1 MYDNSNIRFKTSMKR
16 SNLCNYS
23 DAYILL
29 KEIITVLNTTAA
41 AAAVNNTNEKLIFE
55 NHAPF
60 TDSISEINNTQVN
73 NAEKLI

>member
-1 MYDNSNIRFKTSMKR
+1 MKR

-55 NHAPF
+55 NHARF
-60 TDSISEINNTQVN
+60 TDWITEINNTQVN

>member
-1 MYDNSNIRFKTSMKR
+1 MKR

-60 TDSISEINNTQVN
+60 TD
-73 NAEKLI
+73 